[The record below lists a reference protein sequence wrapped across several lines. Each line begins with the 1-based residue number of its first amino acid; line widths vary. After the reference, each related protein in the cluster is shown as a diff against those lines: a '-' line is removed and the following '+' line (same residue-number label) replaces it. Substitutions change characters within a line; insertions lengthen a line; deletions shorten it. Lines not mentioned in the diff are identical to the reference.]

1 MNGHRTCI
9 ICLPRTGSQL
19 CEKLVAEIS
28 DASKLGEFFENWNR
42 DSQYKLDSNSYLHLT
57 EVALLPSP
65 FKLTNTITEQLSLL
79 TRVNPTQSL
88 SIRLFLMDHYDKVE
102 LSNIVVELK
111 NMGFE
116 FITLVRDLREQL
128 LSYMIAHTHTT
139 SINNNAFNINSFVT
153 EPATINISKFYGTLK
168 QIVDSSINWGK
179 NISSIL
185 NNIDYQQIN
194 YKTIYSDMS
203 RIYNTEFKY
212 SGIKSIK
219 GDPFD
224 LIVNKREVM
233 GILDILIK

>member
-1 MNGHRTCI
+1 
-9 ICLPRTGSQL
+9 
-19 CEKLVAEIS
+19 
-28 DASKLGEFFENWNR
+28 
-42 DSQYKLDSNSYLHLT
+42 
-57 EVALLPSP
+57 
-65 FKLTNTITEQLSLL
+65 
-79 TRVNPTQSL
+79 
-88 SIRLFLMDHYDKVE
+88 MDHYDKVE